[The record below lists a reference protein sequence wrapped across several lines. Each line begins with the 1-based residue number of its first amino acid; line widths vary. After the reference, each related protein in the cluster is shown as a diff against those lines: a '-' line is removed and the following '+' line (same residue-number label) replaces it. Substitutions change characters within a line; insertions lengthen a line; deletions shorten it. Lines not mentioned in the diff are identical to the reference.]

1 MDKKTK
7 TALIVFGVI
16 LIIGIILGIIG
27 SDETETNNT
36 NNESNNSNVQ
46 NLPSYI
52 IKSDKG
58 LYGAEFSF
66 NLEQFIEKYNNYMD
80 KQLSGMYKLNLS
92 EFKDITESAK
102 QNISDDRLIKRYYC
116 ELPKYNVYQS
126 DSYALIID
134 YTSEDKIGKITFMTN
149 GTDIA
154 TGGVVSRIFQSIFS
168 MTTDKASSTITNIK
182 NHNADG
188 EKSGYDSDYSIGW
201 WTENSNNLTYFSI
214 VPKID
219 Q

>member
-1 MDKKTK
+1 MNKKTK

-16 LIIGIILGIIG
+16 LILGIILGIIG

-66 NLEQFIEKYNNYMD
+66 NLEQFVEKYNNYMD
-80 KQLSGMYKLNLS
+80 KQLNGMFKLNLS
-92 EFKDITESAK
+92 EFKDITEGAK
-102 QNISDDRLIKRYYC
+102 QNISDNRLIKRYYC
-116 ELPKYNVYQS
+116 ELPSYNVYQA
-126 DSYALIID
+126 DKYGLIID
-134 YTSEDKIGKITFMTN
+134 YVSEDKIGKITFMTN

-154 TGGVVSRIFQSIFS
+154 VGGVVSRIFSAIFS
-168 MTTDKASSTITNIK
+168 MPTDKVSSTITNIK
-182 NHNADG
+182 KHNADG